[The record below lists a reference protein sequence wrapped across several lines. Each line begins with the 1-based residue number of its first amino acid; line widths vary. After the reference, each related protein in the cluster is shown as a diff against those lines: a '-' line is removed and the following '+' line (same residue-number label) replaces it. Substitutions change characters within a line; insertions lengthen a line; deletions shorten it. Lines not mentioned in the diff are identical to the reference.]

1 MVVILELVVAGAD
14 GDSAPPVGLPWGEGL
29 IGGNSREEEEK
40 EAAIGTCFLADK
52 CGVCVC
58 QSRS

>member
-29 IGGNSREEEEK
+29 IGGNAREK
-40 EAAIGTCFLADK
+40 EEIEASIGTCFLADK
-52 CGVCVC
+52 CGVCV
-58 QSRS
+58 SE

>member
-14 GDSAPPVGLPWGEGL
+14 GDSAPPVGLPWGKGL

-40 EAAIGTCFLADK
+40 EEEELVF
-52 CGVCVC
+52 
-58 QSRS
+58 